1 MDLNN
6 PNQLIVQLEDDYFSR
21 CSVVD
26 NDGNKFFLYTNIGA
40 PNYRLI
46 SVRLNRPSDWIDVI
60 PESKMFFVLDQ
71 GEDTFLLII

>member
-6 PNQLIVQLEDDYFSR
+6 PNQPIFQLEDDYFSR

-40 PNYRLI
+40 PNYKLI
-46 SVRLNRPSDWIDVI
+46 SVRLIAI
-60 PESKMFFVLDQ
+60 
-71 GEDTFLLII
+71 